1 LQMTVSASLAIESCT
16 VTDYLLELTR
26 VCSQGSKERNYHI
39 FFQLIEARESAEL
52 KSLGIMEP
60 KDYAYLRGCLPKAP
74 GIDDARFFEELK
86 DAFQSLG
93 IDSKLQLEVFGIVAG
108 ILVMG
113 NIEFSEAGDA
123 AQLVD
128 EAPVKKASELLGVEL
143 EALKGALLKRMIKV
157 GKDVTMANRTKP
169 QAKAASDAMA
179 RLLYGRLFKWLI
191 KCINTSLSDA
201 NAKKSG
207 QFFGVLDIAGFES
220 FEQNSLEQLFI
231 NLSNEHLQQHFNNH
245 IFKMELDDYKA
256 EGVNVGDGLSF
267 NDNSDIVTLIDSKG
281 GILSVLDEEVAMPK
295 ATDTTFLNKVFK
307 AHEKNA
313 RLIVPKITG
322 GGKFGIRHFAGDE
335 YCGLE
340 ASCER
345 LAEQGYGYG
354 MPDFEAFVQ
363 RSSAEVEPIYRSV
376 L

>member
-1 LQMTVSASLAIESCT
+1 MTVSASLAIESCT
-16 VTDYLLELTR
+16 AGGSERSVTDYLLELTR

-157 GKDVTMANRTKP
+157 GATA
-169 QAKAASDAMA
+169 
-179 RLLYGRLFKWLI
+179 G
-191 KCINTSLSDA
+191 
-201 NAKKSG
+201 SG
-207 QFFGVLDIAGFES
+207 FGVGAGVF
-220 FEQNSLEQLFI
+220 
-231 NLSNEHLQQHFNNH
+231 LS
-245 IFKMELDDYKA
+245 
-256 EGVNVGDGLSF
+256 
-267 NDNSDIVTLIDSKG
+267 
-281 GILSVLDEEVAMPK
+281 
-295 ATDTTFLNKVFK
+295 
-307 AHEKNA
+307 
-313 RLIVPKITG
+313 TG
-322 GGKFGIRHFAGDE
+322 T
-335 YCGLE
+335 
-340 ASCER
+340 
-345 LAEQGYGYG
+345 
-354 MPDFEAFVQ
+354 
-363 RSSAEVEPIYRSV
+363 
-376 L
+376 